1 MTEEQNNKEEI
12 GSKVENVADGDEPK
26 KKALQPLLWVIFIAI
41 IILTFPETVILL
53 FVGMLPT
60 FVAFIIDRS
69 PQKYLT
75 CCVCAMNITG
85 VFPGIYELWTTQNN
99 ISLALKIVTNIF
111 DLSLMY
117 LSAAIG
123 WFIYSVVPPI
133 IRVFIKVIGQQRINL
148 LRGQQQ
154 NLVQEWGKNV
164 ANIISEIKTE
174 KKSGSH
180 EINGEIKKDSTIT
193 EPSSKDLE

>member
-1 MTEEQNNKEEI
+1 MTEEQNTKEETD
-12 GSKVENVADGDEPK
+12 SKVNKVTNGDDPK
-26 KKALQPLLWVIFIAI
+26 KRALQPLLWVIFIAI

-53 FVGMLPT
+53 LVGMLPT

-75 CCVCAMNITG
+75 YCVCAMNITG

-133 IRVFIKVIGQQRINL
+133 IRVFIKVIAQQRINL

-154 NLVQEWGKNV
+154 NLVQEWGENV
-164 ANIISEIKTE
+164 ADIISVEKKE
-174 KKSGSH
+174 KKSSSN
-180 EINGEIKKDSTIT
+180 EANNEIKKSRTIT
-193 EPSSKDLE
+193 ESPTEFEK

>member
-1 MTEEQNNKEEI
+1 MTEEQNTKEETD
-12 GSKVENVADGDEPK
+12 SKVNKVTNGDDPK
-26 KKALQPLLWVIFIAI
+26 KRALQPLLWVIFIAI

-53 FVGMLPT
+53 LVGMLPT

-75 CCVCAMNITG
+75 YCVCAMNITG

-117 LSAAIG
+117 LSASIG
-123 WFIYSVVPPI
+123 WFIYSVVPSI

-154 NLVQEWGKNV
+154 NLIQEWGENV
-164 ANIISEIKTE
+164 ADIISVAKTQ
-174 KKSGSH
+174 KKSSSNEANN
-180 EINGEIKKDSTIT
+180 EITKNRAIAESPTRVGK
-193 EPSSKDLE
+193 

>member
-12 GSKVENVADGDEPK
+12 GSKVENVADGYEPK

-75 CCVCAMNITG
+75 CCVCAMNVTG
-85 VFPGIYELWTTQNN
+85 VFPGIHELWTTQNN
-99 ISLALKIVTNIF
+99 IALALKIVTNIF

-117 LSAAIG
+117 LSAAMG
-123 WFIYSVVPPI
+123 WFIYSIVPPI
-133 IRVFIKVIGQQRINL
+133 IRIFIKIIGQQRINL

-154 NLVQEWGKNV
+154 NLTYEWGKDV
-164 ANIISEIKTE
+164 ANIIISKDIE
-174 KKSGSH
+174 KKSNS
-180 EINGEIKKDSTIT
+180 NQQNNEIKEKPNIAQ
-193 EPSSKDLE
+193 SSAGR

>member
-1 MTEEQNNKEEI
+1 MTEEQNTKEETD
-12 GSKVENVADGDEPK
+12 SKVNKVTNGDDPK
-26 KKALQPLLWVIFIAI
+26 KRALQPLLWVIFIAI

-53 FVGMLPT
+53 LVGMLPT

-69 PQKYLT
+69 PQEYLT
-75 CCVCAMNITG
+75 YCVCAMNITG

-117 LSAAIG
+117 LSASIG

-154 NLVQEWGKNV
+154 NLIQEWGENV
-164 ANIISEIKTE
+164 ADIISVAKTQ
-174 KKSGSH
+174 KKSSSNEANN
-180 EINGEIKKDSTIT
+180 EITKNRAIAESPTRVGK
-193 EPSSKDLE
+193 